1 MSATASQPK
10 LPPGPRI
17 PKAVAGVLML
27 RNRGGGMLRRFGGRY
42 GDAFSVDLPV
52 LGRCIVL
59 SSPELVKQMFTASP
73 EVLVFG
79 ESSPLGAVLGPGS
92 LFSLDGKEH
101 IRERR
106 LLLPPF
112 HGDRMKAYEGIIA
125 EEAAHE
131 MDRWREDVVFETL
144 PSFMRITL
152 NAILRA
158 VFGADGPNQQRL
170 AELLPGLVSLASK
183 LTLLPSARRDLGP
196 LSPGGRLVRQRRAYD
211 AIIDAMIDET
221 LADPNLEERSDV
233 MALLLR
239 AHYEDGSTMS
249 RSGIADELLTLLAAG
264 HETTATS
271 LAWAVERLRRA
282 PWILARLKSEVEA
295 GGSDLRAATIH
306 EVQRTRPVIVGTS
319 RVVATAEFELGPWRI
334 PRGYRLV
341 AAATII
347 HNDER
352 FFERP
357 SQFEPD
363 RFVGRK
369 PDTYTWIPFGGGTRR
384 CIGAAFAQMEMD
396 IVLRT
401 MLSGFD
407 LQTTSEPGEKW
418 HSRGVAFAPSR
429 GGLAVVRRHRAL
441 PAQETRTSD
450 LAAA

>member
-1 MSATASQPK
+1 MSAAVSAPK
-10 LPPGPRI
+10 LPPGPKI
-17 PKAVAGVLML
+17 PKAVGALLML
-27 RNRGGGMLRRFGGRY
+27 VNPGGALRRYGRRH
-42 GDAFSVDLPV
+42 GDAFSLEIPV
-52 LGRCIVL
+52 LGRSVVV

-92 LFSLDGKEH
+92 LFSLDGAEH
-101 IRERR
+101 LRERR
-106 LLLPPF
+106 LLLPSF
-112 HGDRMKAYEGIIA
+112 HGDRMKGYEGIIE
-125 EEAAHE
+125 EEALRE
-131 MDRWREDVVFETL
+131 MGRWREGEQFETL

-170 AELLPGLVSLASK
+170 AELLPGFVALASK
-183 LTLLPSARRDLGP
+183 LTVLPWARRDLGP

-211 AIIDAMIDET
+211 SIIDAMIDET
-221 LADPNLEERSDV
+221 LADPQLEERSDV

-239 AHYEDGSTMS
+239 AHYEDGATMS
-249 RSGIADELLTLLAAG
+249 RSAIADELLTLLAAG

-282 PWILARLKSEVEA
+282 PWILARLQAEA
-295 GGSDLRAATIH
+295 QDGGSELRTATIN
-306 EVQRTRPVIVGTS
+306 EVQRTRPVIIGTS
-319 RVVATAEFELGPWRI
+319 RVIAAQEFELGPWRV
-334 PRGYRLV
+334 PKGYRIV
-341 AAATII
+341 ASATLI

-357 SQFEPD
+357 KQFEPD

-401 MLSGFD
+401 MLRSFD
-407 LQTTSEPGEKW
+407 LQTTNEPGEKW
-418 HSRGVAFAPSR
+418 HARGVAFAPAD
-429 GGLAVVRRHRAL
+429 GGRAVVHRRRDSSGQEA
-441 PAQETRTSD
+441 PAND
-450 LAAA
+450 LMAA